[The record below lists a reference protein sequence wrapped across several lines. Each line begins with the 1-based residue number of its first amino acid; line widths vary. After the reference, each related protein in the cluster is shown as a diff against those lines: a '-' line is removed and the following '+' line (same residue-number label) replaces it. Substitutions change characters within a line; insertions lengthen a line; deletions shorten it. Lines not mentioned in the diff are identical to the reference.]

1 MKKTLATIA
10 LMSASI
16 TAQAYVVGFI
26 PSGISEVTQF
36 ENISWDMTS
45 DQTYPHGTMFPSL
58 PSYFTLTDHGDFHFM
73 FEEASMVGPSNPN
86 ATPKGF
92 NFSAGT
98 LIDQDSDWVHNF
110 AAYTDNFDPGCD
122 IGSTCIYGVR
132 FKLGGA
138 DHFGWVEFHEGTDTQ
153 SLLRWAYET
162 QAGVGILAGDMGTVA
177 IPPTP
182 ALAGLGLAAMSV
194 ARRRRKAN

>member
-1 MKKTLATIA
+1 MKKALATIA

-26 PSGISEVTQF
+26 PSGISEVAQSQS
-36 ENISWDMTS
+36 IGWDMTS
-45 DQTYPHGTMFPSL
+45 DQTFPGTLYPSL
-58 PSYFTLTDHGDFHFM
+58 PSYFTLTNHGDFHFM
-73 FEEASMVGPSNPN
+73 LDEASMVGPSGLY
-86 ATPKGF
+86 AFPKGT
-92 NFSAGT
+92 NLSEGT
-98 LIDQDSDWVHNF
+98 LINYNSDWINNF
-110 AAYTDNFDPGCD
+110 VAYTDNFVPGCD

-132 FKLGGA
+132 FRLGGA

-177 IPPTP
+177 VPPTP
-182 ALAGLGLAAMSV
+182 ALAGLGLAAMGF
-194 ARRRRKAN
+194 AHRRRKAT